1 MAIKRI
7 DDVFRTKTD
16 AKRTLRE
23 ICILRQC
30 DHKNICKLRYA
41 ADFSLIINTEMY
53 LFLQVNQITRICGLS
68 KYFSNSFSSHSW
80 LGVWWLGSQQDH
92 QERQEDQWLEPEAC
106 QEYHLSDALWIIIYA
121 SMLALECYHWD
132 LEPEYCPSWLEAIQY
147 SDVWRLQFENHR
159 FWFGSSNHFES
170 SWRSWSSMYWLV
182 SISIVWTR
190 LLSMKN
196 LRKWE

>member
-41 ADFSLIINTEMY
+41 ADFSLITNTEMY

-68 KYFSNSFSSHSW
+68 KYFSNSFSSHS
-80 LGVWWLGSQQDH
+80 
-92 QERQEDQWLEPEAC
+92 
-106 QEYHLSDALWIIIYA
+106 
-121 SMLALECYHWD
+121 
-132 LEPEYCPSWLEAIQY
+132 
-147 SDVWRLQFENHR
+147 
-159 FWFGSSNHFES
+159 
-170 SWRSWSSMYWLV
+170 
-182 SISIVWTR
+182 
-190 LLSMKN
+190 
-196 LRKWE
+196 